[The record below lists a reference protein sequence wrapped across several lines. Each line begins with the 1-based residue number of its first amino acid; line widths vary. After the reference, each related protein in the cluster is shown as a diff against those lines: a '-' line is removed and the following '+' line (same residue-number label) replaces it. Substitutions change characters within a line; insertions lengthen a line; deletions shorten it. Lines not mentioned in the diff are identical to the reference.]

1 MCFEILEYFTIKK
14 KIQWN
19 YFCFI
24 GNKML
29 NIRLKVN
36 IYSLVVW
43 GKFLC
48 EAIIKNQMTHP
59 QTVMSLHFL
68 RGPIPICLCQWGALL
83 GSFVPL
89 QWLPSD

>member
-43 GKFLC
+43 GKFC
-48 EAIIKNQMTHP
+48 VKQ
-59 QTVMSLHFL
+59 
-68 RGPIPICLCQWGALL
+68 
-83 GSFVPL
+83 
-89 QWLPSD
+89 